1 MESAIGQFCEVEVI
15 MYMVGNFSVETSITY
30 MEGGKNMKQLLSLS
44 EAAERL
50 GLSYQTAYKWAERGE
65 LPTVRVA
72 GRRRVPVAALD
83 EILRRWNDQALSA
96 VEQAR

>member
-1 MESAIGQFCEVEVI
+1 
-15 MYMVGNFSVETSITY
+15 
-30 MEGGKNMKQLLSLS
+30 MKQLLSLS
-44 EAAERL
+44 EAADIL
-50 GLSYQTAYKWAERGE
+50 GLTYQTAYKWARRGE

-96 VEQAR
+96 VEQAK

>member
-1 MESAIGQFCEVEVI
+1 
-15 MYMVGNFSVETSITY
+15 MVGNFAAQTAITV
-30 MEGGKNMKQLLSLS
+30 MEGGNNMKPLLTIS

-50 GLSYQTAYKWAERGE
+50 GISYQTAYKWAERGE

-72 GRRRVPVAALD
+72 GRRRVPAAALV
-83 EILRRWNDQALSA
+83 EILRRWNEQALSA